1 MLSEEESKVI
11 TGKITFTGRSYRN
24 LDFDTLS
31 DELKLLDW
39 SNFAENYTDKCWN
52 IMSDG
57 INTVI
62 DKLCP
67 LKDFKFAKDKS
78 KWLSDVLIE
87 LMKNRDNALK
97 LIKTEKDE
105 DKIEMVNVAV
115 RIAII
120 DYM

>member
-1 MLSEEESKVI
+1 
-11 TGKITFTGRSYRN
+11 
-24 LDFDTLS
+24 
-31 DELKLLDW
+31 
-39 SNFAENYTDKCWN
+39 
-52 IMSDG
+52 MSDG

-62 DKLCP
+62 HKLCP

-105 DKIEMVNVAV
+105 DKIETVNVAV